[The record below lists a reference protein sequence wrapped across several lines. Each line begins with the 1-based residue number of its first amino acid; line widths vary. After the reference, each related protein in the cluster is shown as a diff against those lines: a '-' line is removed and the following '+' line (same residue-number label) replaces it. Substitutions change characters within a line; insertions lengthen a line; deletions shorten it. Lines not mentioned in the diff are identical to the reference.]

1 MRSQPGRLPSLPC
14 LLKDLSCAHVNPEAV
29 GGGHLILYL
38 AGSGRR
44 TPQDA
49 SLPFLPFPALLR
61 GVRLPALVALESSS
75 PTLSSC
81 GPFLKGGVNSLP
93 GGQFS
98 QTLEQGFALSPIPV
112 VSCGA
117 RKKKKKTEK
126 NIEIE
131 IPSDSSTDIQTAA
144 PDATNLLPRVTKILS
159 GAGQLLKVRLAVP
172 VGRFGPRGLGI
183 QILQP

>member
-1 MRSQPGRLPSLPC
+1 MRSQAGRLPSLPC

-29 GGGHLILYL
+29 GKGHLILYL
-38 AGSGRR
+38 AGWGRR

-49 SLPFLPFPALLR
+49 SLPFLPFLALLR

-98 QTLEQGFALSPIPV
+98 QTLEQGFALLPIPV
-112 VSCGA
+112 FSRGA
-117 RKKKKKTEK
+117 RKKKKKRK
-126 NIEIE
+126 
-131 IPSDSSTDIQTAA
+131 
-144 PDATNLLPRVTKILS
+144 KI
-159 GAGQLLKVRLAVP
+159 
-172 VGRFGPRGLGI
+172 
-183 QILQP
+183 